1 MNMDFK
7 DIKIIIPDNRVIKG
21 YDGSGKTHF
30 NQLKKK
36 GSNLKKLK

>member
-1 MNMDFK
+1 MDFK